1 MRARRAGLDISG
13 VVNNLAAILGG
24 VLLLVAVVSVAA
36 WLALGG
42 VGQVAEGESVPDWV
56 DPITEIEDENHSHNN
71 LSAHVLFTENMR
83 LIDYHNLNCDGSLKP
98 PAELDNTAG
107 RECYPEFKNVGPT
120 PGDNSEIV
128 LEGYVD

>member
-71 LSAHVLFTENMR
+71 LSAHALFTENMQ

-98 PAELDNTAG
+98 PA
-107 RECYPEFKNVGPT
+107 
-120 PGDNSEIV
+120 
-128 LEGYVD
+128 